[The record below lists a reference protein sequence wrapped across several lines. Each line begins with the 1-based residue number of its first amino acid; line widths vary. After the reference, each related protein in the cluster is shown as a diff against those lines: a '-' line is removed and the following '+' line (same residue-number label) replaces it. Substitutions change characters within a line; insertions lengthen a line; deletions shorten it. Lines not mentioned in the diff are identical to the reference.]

1 MQLRLLPLALAVA
14 ALALSPAAASAGAVW
29 SAPATV
35 IPSAGPSTTSAP
47 QAFVSP
53 TGRSLV
59 LAGSGA
65 QALLAGGDAAG
76 VFAPA
81 TPVATASG
89 GTAGI
94 DSAIGPDGT
103 VAVAWTAGGAGH
115 VSIVKPGGDV
125 LSQNDLPGTG
135 VNAIG
140 VGIASDGSV
149 IAAYRTKESASSYSL
164 RVAVASA
171 ATGTFGEPVTLESPA
186 ATDSIDVATGPGG
199 AAAIAYRQLVG
210 KYRARVAVRPAGA
223 SAFEPGQPMTAI
235 GEQADYTPQV
245 AFDADGSLI
254 AAWGNPDG
262 ALYALRPVGASAFG
276 AGAPLGS
283 GSAYSVDLEP
293 TPQGG
298 VAAALSGGGVV
309 RAALQA
315 PGGAFSDPVVVGPTY
330 TSQFTSAAAVT
341 TTPAGTVTVVA
352 ANPVDGDVHAVDAGG
367 SDTLIGYG
375 VKEGVTP
382 VAIASS
388 GDRTVAA
395 WTNAAGDVLAATR
408 SESAKPA
415 APGALGPK
423 PAAPDRRAPKLRYVS
438 GSKRF
443 AVTAST
449 KSFTFKI
456 RCDEAC
462 KASVTGSLRT
472 QLSAKSRRRIAP
484 LPPAATST
492 TKVRTGI
499 QKVTI
504 KLGGLAQHDLRA
516 ALRTRHGGVV
526 YLVLQASDAA
536 GNTSRVRLQL
546 TLRPAPKKHG
556 R

>member
-1 MQLRLLPLALAVA
+1 MQLRLLPLALA
-14 ALALSPAAASAGAVW
+14 ALALSPAAASAAPVW

-35 IPSAGPSTTSAP
+35 IPGTASAP

-76 VFAPA
+76 IFAPA

-115 VSIVKPGGDV
+115 VTIVKPGGDV
-125 LSQNDLPGTG
+125 LSQGDLPGAG

-164 RVAVASA
+164 RVAVAGA

-223 SAFEPGQPMTAI
+223 SAFEPGQAMTAI

-245 AFDADGSLI
+245 AFDADGSLV
-254 AAWGNPDG
+254 AAWGNPAG

-283 GSAYSVDLEP
+283 GSAYSVDLES

-309 RAALQA
+309 RAALQAA

-341 TTPAGTVTVVA
+341 TTPAGTVTVIA
-352 ANPVDGDVHAVDAGG
+352 ANPVDGDVHAIDAGG

-395 WTNAAGDVLAATR
+395 WTNATGDVLAATR

-423 PAAPDRRAPKLRYVS
+423 PATPDRRAPKLRYVS

-443 AVTAST
+443 RVTAST
-449 KSFTFKI
+449 KSFTFKV

-462 KASVTGSLRT
+462 KVSATGSLRT

-484 LPPAATST
+484 LPPAATS

-516 ALRTRHGGVV
+516 ALRKRHGGIV
-526 YLVLQASDAA
+526 YLVLQTSDAT
-536 GNTSRVRLQL
+536 GNTARVRLQL
-546 TLRPAPKKHG
+546 TLHPAPKKHG